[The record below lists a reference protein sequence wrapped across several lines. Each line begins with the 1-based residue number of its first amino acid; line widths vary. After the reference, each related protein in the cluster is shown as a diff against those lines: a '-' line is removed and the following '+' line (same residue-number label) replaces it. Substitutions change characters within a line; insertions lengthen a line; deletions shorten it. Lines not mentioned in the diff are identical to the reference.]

1 MTAARKLPKVQVT
14 NLLRRV
20 LAAEG
25 ADPDHFAE
33 LKPYLVEVDE
43 KPVCESCIIP
53 AELLKND
60 EDVDN
65 DDEDDVLN

>member
-1 MTAARKLPKVQVT
+1 MKWFINPKTGKTVQY
-14 NLLRRV
+14 
-20 LAAEG
+20 
-25 ADPDHFAE
+25 PDHFAE

-53 AELLKND
+53 SELLKND

>member
-1 MTAARKLPKVQVT
+1 MKWFINPKTGKTVQY
-14 NLLRRV
+14 
-20 LAAEG
+20 
-25 ADPDHFAE
+25 PDHFAE

-43 KPVCESCIIP
+43 EPVCESCIIP

-65 DDEDDVLN
+65 DDDDEDVLN

>member
-1 MTAARKLPKVQVT
+1 MKWFINPKTGKTVQY
-14 NLLRRV
+14 
-20 LAAEG
+20 
-25 ADPDHFAE
+25 PDHFAE

-60 EDVDN
+60 EDVAN

>member
-1 MTAARKLPKVQVT
+1 MKWFINPKTGKTVQY
-14 NLLRRV
+14 
-20 LAAEG
+20 
-25 ADPDHFAE
+25 PDHFAE

-60 EDVDN
+60 VDVDN

>member
-1 MTAARKLPKVQVT
+1 MKWFINPKTGKTVQY
-14 NLLRRV
+14 
-20 LAAEG
+20 
-25 ADPDHFAE
+25 PDHFAE

-43 KPVCESCIIP
+43 NPVCESCIIP
-53 AELLKND
+53 AELPKND

>member
-1 MTAARKLPKVQVT
+1 MKWFINPKTGKTVQY
-14 NLLRRV
+14 
-20 LAAEG
+20 
-25 ADPDHFAE
+25 PDHFAE

-43 KPVCESCIIP
+43 KPVCESCVIP